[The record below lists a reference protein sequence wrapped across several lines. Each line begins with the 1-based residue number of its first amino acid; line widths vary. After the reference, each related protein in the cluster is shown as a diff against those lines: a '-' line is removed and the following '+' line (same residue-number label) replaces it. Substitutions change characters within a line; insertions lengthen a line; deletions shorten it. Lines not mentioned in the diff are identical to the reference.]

1 MNISVL
7 YYTNYVLVKGGY
19 HMDKIRAQE
28 IVNSNIEIEVFYNGD
43 SVWIKSLDSNTA
55 DVENIKTHKSMKVPL
70 TDLKEDM
77 TIS

>member
-1 MNISVL
+1 
-7 YYTNYVLVKGGY
+7 
-19 HMDKIRAQE
+19 MDKIRAQE